1 MLISLAILPERM
13 NSDKTII
20 NSLKWRYAC
29 KKFDADRK
37 LSPDQVDTLTQAFNL
52 TATSFGLQPLKML
65 VIKGDQI
72 KESLLPHAYY
82 QPQIT
87 SCSHL
92 FVICIDT
99 AFDENSIDAYFDL
112 EKNIRGTSEEIIGK
126 FRNQLKSIY
135 KNKTK
140 EQIDTSAIYQAY
152 ISIGTLMT
160 VCAEQ
165 EIDSCPMEGFNPVKF
180 DEVLELDKL
189 NLRSVLLLPV
199 GFRAKDDI
207 MSSMKKVR
215 KPLSDV
221 IINLD

>member
-1 MLISLAILPERM
+1 M
-13 NSDKTII
+13 NSTKNII

-29 KKFDADRK
+29 KKFDSNRK
-37 LSPDQVDTLTQAFNL
+37 LDQVQVDTLAEAFNL

-65 VIKGDQI
+65 IIKGDRL
-72 KESLLPHAYY
+72 KELLHPHAYY
-82 QPQIT
+82 QPQVT

-99 AFDENSIDAYFDL
+99 SFDENSIDAYFDL

-135 KNKTK
+135 KNKSK

-180 DEVLELDKL
+180 DEVLELDKM

-199 GFRAKDDI
+199 GYRAADDM
-207 MSSMKKVR
+207 MSTMKKVR
-215 KPLSDV
+215 KPLDEV